1 MDVLGMNKGEA
12 SSGTEGV
19 SKPPLGLTLVTC
31 LQCPGGTFTPSM
43 KSTKDYPDEVI
54 NFMRSHPLM
63 YQAVYPLQR
72 RPLVVRT
79 GAPYRLTTVAVD
91 QVDAADGRYEVLFLG
106 TGTHCCSQTL
116 PRWARWAEGADPWGG
131 RPTLLGVAPGS
142 PRSTLLPPSFG
153 ARIAETRGGDSR
165 ETGYP
170 GTRAGLGKREQVANT
185 CTTRGSKYRHTC
197 SHAHVCPPHLQ
208 PLHTGGPPASFSQQC
223 PK

>member
-1 MDVLGMNKGEA
+1 MDREWSALLNAATRSWHMSPGRWQWDLVMRDLGTSPGAGPAERLGVGRSPVALESRAGGGGGDRRNRGLSC
-12 SSGTEGV
+12 SSGAQGA
-19 SKPPLGLTLVTC
+19 PPGWPGPDALTC

-106 TGTHCCSQTL
+106 TGTHCCSRL
-116 PRWARWAEGADPWGG
+116 LLRWARWVEGADP
-131 RPTLLGVAPGS
+131 
-142 PRSTLLPPSFG
+142 
-153 ARIAETRGGDSR
+153 RGWDLR
-165 ETGYP
+165 
-170 GTRAGLGKREQVANT
+170 
-185 CTTRGSKYRHTC
+185 C
-197 SHAHVCPPHLQ
+197 
-208 PLHTGGPPASFSQQC
+208 
-223 PK
+223 